1 MKISLNDK
9 ERKINT
15 SISIIVPVHNEEL
28 RVSKGINRICEYLD
42 EWEYEYEILV
52 AEDGSVDDTV
62 SIVQNLQKDND
73 RIRLI
78 SSKNRLG
85 KGGAI
90 TNAMFFAQKN
100 NIAYMDVDLAAD
112 PSELER
118 LLNEINDYDIAIG
131 SRLLRGS
138 LPPIKRPFYR
148 TVFSF
153 FYSRFFGIL
162 FHNPIV
168 DPQCGFKLFRKEIV
182 QELFRDITTTGFA
195 FDSEVI
201 VKAYSLGFR
210 IVEVPIIW
218 SHEKASKLRVS
229 QQMREM
235 GKDLLRIWYES
246 HVLWLDKQKVYPQ
259 KKGSRLGMLL
269 FWILKKIYEK

>member
-1 MKISLNDK
+1 M
-9 ERKINT
+9 
-15 SISIIVPVHNEEL
+15 PVHNEEP
-28 RVSKGINRICEYLD
+28 RVSKGINRICEYLNGKK
-42 EWEYEYEILV
+42 YEYEILV
-52 AEDGSVDDTV
+52 AEDGSIDNTV
-62 SIVQNLQKDND
+62 GIIQNLQESDH

-78 SSKNRLG
+78 SSQKRLG
-85 KGGAI
+85 KGRAI
-90 TNAMFFAQKN
+90 ANAMFFAKKKFV
-100 NIAYMDVDLAAD
+100 AYMDVDLAAD

-118 LLNEINDYDIAIG
+118 LFNEINDYDIAIG

-148 TVFSF
+148 SFFSF
-153 FYSRFFGIL
+153 FYSRFFRVL

-168 DPQCGFKLFRKEIV
+168 DPQCGFKLFREQIV
-182 QELFRDITTTGFA
+182 RELFKDITTTGFA

-210 IVEVPIIW
+210 IIEVPIIW

-246 HVLWLDKQKVYPQ
+246 HVLWLNKQKVYPQ
-259 KKGSRLGMLL
+259 KKGTRLGMML
-269 FWILKKIYEK
+269 FWILKRIYEK